1 MSLRRRYE
9 LTVRWLRF
17 CLALAL
23 VGAVLSILVSGVR
36 PRGTVGEI
44 IERNLEQDV
53 QATALFYTDLD
64 RMPEIENRLSRRL
77 RTSSAEPR

>member
-23 VGAVLSILVSGVR
+23 VSLSLERLQRAGA
-36 PRGTVGEI
+36 
-44 IERNLEQDV
+44 
-53 QATALFYTDLD
+53 
-64 RMPEIENRLSRRL
+64 
-77 RTSSAEPR
+77 